1 MPTTNTKKTTSST
14 ENKNKSSEMNNQE
27 NENLLTQE
35 THDSKENEVLKKQ
48 IEELQAQMKMM
59 AQMMTSTST
68 SDVETKSQK
77 SDENRLIPFVNMT
90 TGTYVLKGTRTYYTM
105 EGQFS
110 KRNFT
115 LREARDIVLNMP
127 KTFSEGNIYIADADF
142 VEENDLSYAYKNI
155 LSDTQLKNLLNRE
168 PNYVVEVYKNASESQ
183 KEIIIRMIED
193 KKISGQFVDANILVE
208 LGKLC
213 GKDLVNMEPM
223 PESKE
228 G

>member
-1 MPTTNTKKTTSST
+1 MPASNTKKTTSTITKPS
-14 ENKNKSSEMNNQE
+14 EPDKQSSIVQE
-27 NENLLTQE
+27 
-35 THDSKENEVLKKQ
+35 DVSKENDLLKKQ
-48 IEELQAQMKMM
+48 IEELQAQMQIM
-59 AQMMTSTST
+59 AQMMASASA
-68 SDVETKSQK
+68 SNVETKAQK
-77 SDENRLIPFVNMT
+77 NDDNRLIPFINMT
-90 TGTYVLKGTRTYYTM
+90 TGTYVLKGTRTHYVI
-105 EGQFS
+105 EGQFA

-115 LREARDIVLNMP
+115 LREAKDIVLNMP
-127 KTFSEGNIYIADADF
+127 KTFAEGNVYIADADF

-183 KEIIIRMIED
+183 KDIIIRMIED

>member
-1 MPTTNTKKTTSST
+1 MPTSNTKKTTSTITKLS
-14 ENKNKSSEMNNQE
+14 EPDKQSSIVQE
-27 NENLLTQE
+27 DT
-35 THDSKENEVLKKQ
+35 SKENEVLKKQ
-48 IEELQAQMKMM
+48 IEELQAQMQIM
-59 AQMMTSTST
+59 AQMMASASVSNTEVKT
-68 SDVETKSQK
+68 QK
-77 SDENRLIPFVNMT
+77 SDDNRLIPFINMT
-90 TGTYVLKGTRTYYTM
+90 TGTYVLKGTRTHYVI
-105 EGQFS
+105 EGQFT

-115 LREARDIVLNMP
+115 VREAKDIVLNMP
-127 KTFSEGNIYIADADF
+127 KTFAEGNVYIADADF

-183 KEIIIRMIED
+183 KKIIIRMIED

>member
-1 MPTTNTKKTTSST
+1 MPTSNTKKTTSTITKPS
-14 ENKNKSSEMNNQE
+14 EPDKQSSIIQE
-27 NENLLTQE
+27 DNFQE
-35 THDSKENEVLKKQ
+35 DNSKENDLLKKQ
-48 IEELQAQMKMM
+48 IEELQAQMQIM
-59 AQMMTSTST
+59 AQMMASTSVSNT
-68 SDVETKSQK
+68 EVKTQK
-77 SDENRLIPFVNMT
+77 NDDNRLIPFINMT
-90 TGTYVLKGTRTYYTM
+90 TGTYVLKGTRTHYVI
-105 EGQFS
+105 EGQFA

-115 LREARDIVLNMP
+115 VREAKDIVLNMP
-127 KTFSEGNIYIADADF
+127 KTFAEGNVYIADANF

>member
-1 MPTTNTKKTTSST
+1 MPTSNTKKTTSTITKPS
-14 ENKNKSSEMNNQE
+14 EPDKQSSIIQE
-27 NENLLTQE
+27 DN
-35 THDSKENEVLKKQ
+35 SKENDLLKKQ
-48 IEELQAQMKMM
+48 IEELQAQMQIM
-59 AQMMTSTST
+59 AQMMASASVSNTEVKT
-68 SDVETKSQK
+68 QK
-77 SDENRLIPFVNMT
+77 NDDNRLIPFINMT
-90 TGTYVLKGTRTYYTM
+90 TGTYVLKGTRTHYVI
-105 EGQFS
+105 EGQFV

-115 LREARDIVLNMP
+115 VREAKDIVLNMP
-127 KTFSEGNIYIADADF
+127 KTFAEGNVYIADADF

-168 PNYVVEVYKNASESQ
+168 PNYVIEVYKNASESQ

-193 KKISGQFVDANILVE
+193 KKISEQFVDANILVE